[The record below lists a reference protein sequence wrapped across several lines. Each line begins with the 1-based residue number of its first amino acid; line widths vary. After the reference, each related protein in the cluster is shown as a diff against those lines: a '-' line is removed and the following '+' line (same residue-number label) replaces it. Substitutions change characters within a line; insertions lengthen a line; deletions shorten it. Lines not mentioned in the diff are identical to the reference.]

1 MSLCFCL
8 TLFLIWLWP
17 LQEHPTRHRPGF
29 PSCTIVEANDADQ
42 QLTRLRACNPS
53 LARRHKKAVF
63 LTLLPVDK
71 PVAEQGYQRI
81 QSELATSARVQVCL
95 PVYAW
100 LAACYLPLP
109 PFQREKRV
117 LSKRSE
123 QGVASA
129 ALDPDFFFSFFF
141 SFFRC
146 NSGQSQLSRLSL
158 PVEEIAI
165 STSTPHLLR
174 HQPFHS
180 LKSK

>member
-29 PSCTIVEANDADQ
+29 PCCTIVEANDADQ

-53 LARRHKKAVF
+53 LARRHKKVVF
-63 LTLLPVDK
+63 LTLLPFDK
-71 PVAEQGYQRI
+71 PVAEEGYQRI
-81 QSELATSARVQVCL
+81 PSELATSARVQVCL

-100 LAACYLPLP
+100 LAACSLPLP

-123 QGVASA
+123 QGAASA
-129 ALDPDFFFSFFF
+129 ALEPDFF
-141 SFFRC
+141 
-146 NSGQSQLSRLSL
+146 
-158 PVEEIAI
+158 
-165 STSTPHLLR
+165 
-174 HQPFHS
+174 
-180 LKSK
+180 